1 MKPDEK
7 GGRKSGGK
15 IDDLA
20 LVLDCAFRA
29 LAEGASD
36 PGSGWRNMAL
46 GTVGASG
53 QPRIRTVVLR
63 GFDPLTRMLDI
74 HTDAR
79 SAKMPELASNPHVAL
94 HGWKPASGEQ
104 LRVEGPVRVHA
115 GDAVA
120 RGSWDGLRPAS
131 RETYRVLPGP
141 GSRIGAPEE
150 ASPAQGDAAA
160 FAVFV
165 VLRLRIERLD
175 YLRIAHGG
183 HRRACFDWSVA
194 PPASMWLVP

>member
-1 MKPDEK
+1 VKPDEK
-7 GGRKSGGK
+7 GRTLP
-15 IDDLA
+15 DDLA
-20 LVLDCAFRA
+20 LVRDCAFRA
-29 LAEGASD
+29 LGEGASD
-36 PGSGWRNMAL
+36 PASVWRNMAL
-46 GTVGASG
+46 GTVGAIG

-63 GFDPLTRMLDI
+63 AFDPKARTLEI

-79 SAKMPELASNPHVAL
+79 SAKMSELASNPRAAL
-94 HGWKPASGEQ
+94 HGWNQASGEQ
-104 LRVEGPVRVHA
+104 LRIEGPVFVHA

-120 RGSWDGLRPAS
+120 RESWAVLRPAS
-131 RETYRVLPGP
+131 RDTYRVLPGP
-141 GSRIGAPEE
+141 GSRIGAPAEG
-150 ASPAQGDAAA
+150 SPAQDDDAA

-183 HRRACFDWSVA
+183 HRRACFDWSVE